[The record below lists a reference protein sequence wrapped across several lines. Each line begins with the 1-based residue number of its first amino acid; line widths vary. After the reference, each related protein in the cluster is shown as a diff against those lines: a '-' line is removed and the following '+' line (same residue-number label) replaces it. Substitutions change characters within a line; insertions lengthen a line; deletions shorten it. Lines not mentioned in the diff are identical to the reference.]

1 MSMTAKLIPAM
12 LLGAVIALPAL
23 AQHVMRPE
31 ITDIQNAVNAG
42 FTPMEWQQMTF
53 KGMTS
58 SVLEGKTV
66 MLMNGQSLG
75 YILAV
80 NDVGHVVQLQMLGD
94 RAISLPESSLRVGSG
109 KVYVTG
115 WGWRGRTAAVNRP
128 SGSRG

>member
-1 MSMTAKLIPAM
+1 MSMTAKLMPAM
-12 LLGAVIALPAL
+12 LIAAVCALPAL
-23 AQHVMRPE
+23 AQHVTRPE

-42 FTPMEWQQMTF
+42 FEPTEWQQMTF

-58 SVLEGKTV
+58 SMLEGKTV
-66 MLMNGQSLG
+66 MFMNGRSLG

-80 NDVGHVVQLQMLGD
+80 NDVGHVVELQMPGD

-128 SGSRG
+128 SGTHG